1 MDVISSPPAPGRQP
15 APVQAEVASKRRAA
29 RGESGR
35 GLRLRDIRHGVK
47 VASGL
52 PWILPA
58 LVICVGLI
66 YYCIGYTGYISTLNW
81 DGISPNPPSVGF
93 GNYTQIFHDPLF
105 WGALEHTGIFFV
117 GTFVAQTALGLIFA
131 VLLHSKVKL
140 AGLYKVIVF
149 VPVVIAPAIMAPVFR
164 EMLAPTGQV
173 DQLLGHIGLGS
184 LAQPWIG
191 QTSTA
196 LASIMAITVWE
207 WTGFSFVLYYAA
219 MSQIDESVVEAAR
232 LDGAGN
238 LMIVTRIVWPS
249 VAGTTVALGTLSAIG
264 ALKTFDIPWLINQAG
279 PNYATNFL
287 GTYIYQMVIQ
297 LDHVGYAA
305 ALSILLLIVAVVFGV
320 VLQSG
325 WRNRKVMQ

>member
-1 MDVISSPPAPGRQP
+1 MDVISSPSAPGRHP
-15 APVQAEVASKRRAA
+15 TAAQAEMSPEEGAA
-29 RGESGR
+29 RGGPRR
-35 GLRLRDIRHGVK
+35 GLRLRRVREGVK
-47 VASGL
+47 AASGL

-58 LVICVGLI
+58 LLLCVGLI
-66 YYCIGYTGYISTLNW
+66 YYCIGYTGYISSLNW
-81 DGISPNPPSVGF
+81 DGISPNPASVGF
-93 GNYTQIFHDPLF
+93 GNYTAIFHDPLF
-105 WGALEHTGIFFV
+105 WGALEHTGIFFA

-131 VLLHSKVKL
+131 VLLHSKVRL

-164 EMLAPTGQV
+164 EMLSPTGQV
-173 DQLLGHIGLGS
+173 DQVLRHIGLGM

-196 LASIMAITVWE
+196 LPSIMAITVWE

-219 MSQIDESVVEAAR
+219 ISQIDESVVEAAR

-238 LMIVTRIVWPS
+238 LTVIRRIVWPS

-279 PNYATNFL
+279 PDYATNFL

-305 ALSILLLIVAVVFGV
+305 ALSILLLFVAVVFGV